1 MHVPRLIL
9 IEQTRRLG
17 WPGLAGAALLLLALG
32 YALLGLLPARQALAN
47 MERQLSADRAQL
59 ASAAATPSAPG
70 KPASGASSAQLEDF
84 RRNLPAQ
91 LDATGAIDRI
101 YALAQQEGIALA
113 RGEYALGL
121 DPKTRLARY
130 QVLLPVRGSYPQLRR
145 FLHGL
150 QAQLPALALEEVDL
164 QRKQIVDSE
173 LEGRIRMTLY
183 LAR

>member
-1 MHVPRLIL
+1 MRVPRLIL

-17 WPGLAGAALLLLALG
+17 WPGLAGGTLLALALG

-47 MERQLSADRAQL
+47 LDLQLAADREQLSAA
-59 ASAAATPSAPG
+59 ASVVSS
-70 KPASGASSAQLEDF
+70 KPTSDSSSAQLEDF

-101 YALAQQEGIALA
+101 YALAREEGISLA

-164 QRKQIVDSE
+164 QRKQIADSE

>member
-1 MHVPRLIL
+1 MRVPRLIL
-9 IEQTRRLG
+9 VEHARRLG
-17 WPGLAGAALLLLALG
+17 WPGLAGAALLVLALG
-32 YALLGLLPARQALAN
+32 HALLGLLPAREALADL
-47 MERQLSADRAQL
+47 EARLVEDRAQL
-59 ASAAATPSAPG
+59 AAARDDAPG
-70 KPASGASSAQLEDF
+70 KPLPGLAPSAQLEDL

-164 QRKQIVDSE
+164 QRKQIADSD
-173 LEGRIRMTLY
+173 LEGRVRMTLY

>member
-17 WPGLAGAALLLLALG
+17 WPGLVGATLLVLALG
-32 YALLGLLPARQALAN
+32 YALFGLLPAREALTN
-47 MERQLSADRAQL
+47 LDQQLAADRAQL
-59 ASAAATPSAPG
+59 AAAPSAVAA
-70 KPASGASSAQLEDF
+70 KPASDASSAQLEDF

-101 YALAQQEGIALA
+101 YVLAQQEGISLA

-164 QRKQIVDSE
+164 QRKQIADSE

>member
-1 MHVPRLIL
+1 MRVPRLIL
-9 IEQTRRLG
+9 IEQARRLG
-17 WPGLAGAALLLLALG
+17 WPGLAGAALLVLALG
-32 YALLGLLPARQALAN
+32 HALLGLLPARQALAA
-47 MERQLSADRAQL
+47 MEAQLAEGRAQL
-59 ASAAATPSAPG
+59 AAARAAAPG
-70 KPASGASSAQLEDF
+70 KPLPGQAPSAQLDDF

-101 YALAQQEGIALA
+101 YALAQEEGISLA

-164 QRKQIVDSE
+164 QRKQIADSE

>member
-1 MHVPRLIL
+1 MRVPRLIL
-9 IEQTRRLG
+9 IEQVQRLG
-17 WPGLAGAALLLLALG
+17 WPGLAGGALLLLALG
-32 YALLGLLPARQALAN
+32 YAVLGLLPARQALAS
-47 MERQLSADRAQL
+47 MERQLLEDREQL
-59 ASAAATPSAPG
+59 AAAAAPTVS
-70 KPASGASSAQLEDF
+70 KPVSGASLAALEEF

-101 YALAQQEGIALA
+101 YGLAQEEGISLA

-164 QRKQIVDSE
+164 QRKQIADSD
-173 LEGRIRMTLY
+173 LEGRVRMTLY

>member
-1 MHVPRLIL
+1 MFVPRLIL
-9 IEQTRRLG
+9 IEQAGRLG
-17 WPGLAGAALLLLALG
+17 WPGMLGAFLLALSLG
-32 YALLGLLPARQALAN
+32 FAVLGLLPTRQALAA
-47 MERQLSADRAQL
+47 MEHQLSEGRMQL
-59 ASAAATPSAPG
+59 ATAITRPVSKRVPD
-70 KPASGASSAQLEDF
+70 QLGEF

-101 YALAQQEGIALA
+101 YALALEENIALS

-164 QRKQIVDSE
+164 QRKQIADSE

>member
-17 WPGLAGAALLLLALG
+17 WPGLAGAALLALALG
-32 YALLGLLPARQALAN
+32 YAVLGLLPARQALAN
-47 MERQLSADRAQL
+47 MDRQLAADRAQL
-59 ASAAATPSAPG
+59 AAAATAVRPG
-70 KPASGASSAQLEDF
+70 TLASGASAAQLEEL

-101 YALAQQEGIALA
+101 YALAQDEGIALA

-164 QRKQIVDSE
+164 QRKQIADSE